1 MKIAQITS
9 VYLSVPPKT
18 HGGTERIVY
27 NLCRQ
32 LTRRGHRVDLF
43 AAGDSKVDCTVQS
56 VLPVASLDDPQSTV
70 YLEKEF
76 EARNTYNLYRQA
88 DRFDVIH
95 AHWPSLAPYFS
106 PATKTPTLMTYAY
119 IEKEIHDY
127 YRTHFSNCFPV
138 CISRA
143 QAKML
148 GDQSLPVIYNGVEAD
163 EIPFNDAPED
173 FFLIAGRMTPGKG
186 IAEAIRIAKRAGVR
200 LLIVGRVTRH
210 LPWSE
215 GYFLQKVKP
224 HIDGEQIRHVESM
237 PYAELMKWMGRA
249 RGFLFPLQWD
259 EPFGMVV
266 VESMAAGTP
275 ALAYPR
281 GSMPELIKH
290 GETGFLAND
299 EDEMVQAIAAVQK
312 LDRKRCRDWAAKKFS
327 VERMVQ
333 GYEDIYRKVVGRG
346 K

>member
-1 MKIAQITS
+1 
-9 VYLSVPPKT
+9 
-18 HGGTERIVY
+18 
-27 NLCRQ
+27 
-32 LTRRGHRVDLF
+32 
-43 AAGDSKVDCTVQS
+43 
-56 VLPVASLDDPQSTV
+56 
-70 YLEKEF
+70 
-76 EARNTYNLYRQA
+76 
-88 DRFDVIH
+88 
-95 AHWPSLAPYFS
+95 
-106 PATKTPTLMTYAY
+106 MTYAY

-200 LLIVGRVTRH
+200 LLIVGQVTKH

-275 ALAYPR
+275 VLAYPR
-281 GSMPELIKH
+281 GSMPELVKD
-290 GETGFLAND
+290 GETGYLVRD
-299 EDEMVQAIAAVQK
+299 EEEMARALLSIDR
-312 LDRKRCRDWAAKKFS
+312 LDRRRCRAWVEQNFSAA
-327 VERMVQ
+327 RMID
-333 GYEDIYRKVVGRG
+333 GYEQLYKTILSS
-346 K
+346 